1 MDRRTFNQTKNLLE
15 KYRSKEGKIKISK
28 KYVQF
33 LKTEYN
39 FGTIRGD
46 YLFFTPDDR
55 ADLIRKVKL
64 YENLDLFLG
73 EFREKQSRLETARTD
88 RDEKLNSYPV
98 ARDYVM
104 VNSLK
109 NIKLNQETH
118 EISHY
123 TAFGLTLNADH
134 ITSIEHEKIVFVEN
148 LEIMAVLAKLNM
160 PTELQDALWV
170 FRGQPKKERHTE
182 KAYQFFRRFKNT
194 HQLICFSDLD
204 PKGIEI
210 ALTSEAEYWL
220 TPEDSDVINIDL
232 KGFETEWSK
241 QGNAIKYLKGKV
253 DLPIKCKLA
262 FEKMLTNRKTLK
274 QEHMLPYNIKLG
286 LFAL

>member
-1 MDRRTFNQTKNLLE
+1 MDERTFNLTKKLLE
-15 KYRSKEGKIKISK
+15 KFRYTDGRVKISN
-28 KYVQF
+28 KYAQF
-33 LKTEYN
+33 LNYEYN
-39 FGTIRGD
+39 FGKVRGD
-46 YLFFTPDDR
+46 YLVFTPNDR
-55 ADLIRKVKL
+55 ADLIRKVKSI
-64 YENLDLFLG
+64 EGLDLFLG
-73 EFREKQSRLETARTD
+73 EFNEKQGRLETARTD
-88 RDEKLNSYPV
+88 RNEKSNSYPV

-104 VNSLK
+104 INSLK
-109 NIKLNQETH
+109 YIKLNQEIH

-123 TAFGLTLNADH
+123 TAFGLTINAEH

-241 QGNAIKYLKGKV
+241 QENAIKYLKGKV
-253 DLPIKCKLA
+253 DLPIKCKIA